1 MCLLYGYT
9 LSYCMEELTLMEV
22 FNLYEEGLRW
32 NGVDVDK
39 YQDEPDREQLYKTY
53 GNQIKRPEGVSE

>member
-1 MCLLYGYT
+1 
-9 LSYCMEELTLMEV
+9 MEV